1 MVAVTQPSRRGRP
14 RAGEREQRQQRVLD
28 AALGELVEH
37 GYDDVTMLGIAS
49 RAGVSKETLYS
60 WFGSR
65 DGLFEALIRRNAD
78 ASAARVRAA
87 LHAADVRQGSPSVR
101 ATLVGYATGLLSL
114 LTSEGSVALN
124 RAAMRSPRLAELL
137 LRSGRHRIGPLVE
150 GYLGELHAGGWI
162 HAPDPP
168 AAFRLL
174 YGLVVQDT
182 QIRVL
187 LGERSPSSRTIRAH
201 AAAAVDRFLRL
212 CAMPR

>member
-1 MVAVTQPSRRGRP
+1 MGDPVPPSRRGRP

-28 AALGELVEH
+28 AVLAELVEH
-37 GYDDVTMLGIAS
+37 GYDNATTAGIAS

-78 ASAARVRAA
+78 ASAERVNAA
-87 LHAADVRQGSPSVR
+87 LDSDADER
-101 ATLVGYATGLLSL
+101 ATLIAYASGLLTL
-114 LTSEGSVALN
+114 LTGAGSIALN
-124 RAAMRSPRLAELL
+124 RAAMQSPQLAELL
-137 LRSGRHRIGPLVE
+137 LRAGRHRIGPLVE
-150 GYLGELHAGGWI
+150 RYLAALHAAGRL
-162 HAPDPP
+162 HVPDPP

-187 LGERSPSSRTIRAH
+187 LGERPPSRRAIAAH
-201 AAAAVDRFLRL
+201 AEAAIDRFIHLAEIDRH
-212 CAMPR
+212 